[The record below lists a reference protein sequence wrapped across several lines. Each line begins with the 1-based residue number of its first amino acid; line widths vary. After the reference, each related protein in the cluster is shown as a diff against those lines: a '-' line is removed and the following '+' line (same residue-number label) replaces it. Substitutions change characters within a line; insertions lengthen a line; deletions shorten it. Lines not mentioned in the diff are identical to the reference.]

1 MRTRGGEAAGSYFMP
16 TQSDRCIAALR
27 RWLSS
32 HAPSG
37 LPVPGP
43 ARGRSAGR
51 HFFLLRRVSFLGL
64 LRIGPPRGARPSSAA
79 HLQPRRALRPL
90 HAAHEPLQTL
100 PGPPRLGPPRT
111 TSDHLGPSRVSAART
126 TRPPSPPSPIGA
138 SARTACSPRRCSSA
152 FASGWRGWWASLVW
166 VCYVCTSWSRS
177 SFKWAS
183 TSTGKTTRPDSWRQG
198 LARAPPHGPTRNRD
212 YGALHG
218 TAAGLCAGCAPP
230 RSSPSFVIG

>member
-43 ARGRSAGR
+43 ARGGSAGR

-111 TSDHLGPSRVSAART
+111 TSDHLGPLRTISGERCAHYQAAVSALAAWRKRT
-126 TRPPSPPSPIGA
+126 YRVLAAALLLGV
-138 SARTACSPRRCSSA
+138 R
-152 FASGWRGWWASLVW
+152 FW
-166 VCYVCTSWSRS
+166 
-177 SFKWAS
+177 
-183 TSTGKTTRPDSWRQG
+183 
-198 LARAPPHGPTRNRD
+198 LARLVGVAC
-212 YGALHG
+212 L
-218 TAAGLCAGCAPP
+218 GLLRLYVVVEKQFQVGEYKHWQNH
-230 RSSPSFVIG
+230 